1 MNTAPSKSGADHVF
15 RLNRT
20 RSAMA
25 EAFAPVRPPRNGDRK
40 GEVRE
45 HCLSPRRGRVAQRPF
60 RSSTAGK
67 CEAPAHLGRL
77 FFGYFL
83 LAKQKKVT
91 CCRATPGEVDL
102 PGLPPA
108 TQFLR

>member
-1 MNTAPSKSGADHVF
+1 MGSGKAH
-15 RLNRT
+15 
-20 RSAMA
+20 RSGIWICL
-25 EAFAPVRPPRNGDRK
+25 PHVRPPRNGDRK

-67 CEAPAHLGRL
+67 PEGPAHLGRL

-91 CCRATPGEVDL
+91 CCRAAPGEVEL
-102 PGLPPA
+102 EVSHSFSNGSPRTKIYPRNIFNL
-108 TQFLR
+108 

>member
-1 MNTAPSKSGADHVF
+1 MISIEVRRGPFYIATYPLALFGPHA
-15 RLNRT
+15 
-20 RSAMA
+20 RS
-25 EAFAPVRPPRNGDRK
+25 PRNGDRK

-67 CEAPAHLGRL
+67 PEGPAHLGRL

-83 LAKQKKVT
+83 LAKQKKVAGR
-91 CCRATPGEVDL
+91 RAV
-102 PGLPPA
+102 PA
-108 TQFLR
+108 NFVTLRHRRKN